1 MLAAAATRFYD
12 LPLRLSNSVVPL
24 LSVVVGLLL
33 VFRNGS
39 AYERYSEC
47 DLNLCEGFLCG

>member
-1 MLAAAATRFYD
+1 MV
-12 LPLRLSNSVVPL
+12 LSSLLSVVPL

-39 AYERYSEC
+39 AY
-47 DLNLCEGFLCG
+47 GQ